1 MCNLRICN
9 VLWNRPTEVHHFALY
24 QFPITRKPSQFVI
37 FIFSLMIQLAWS
49 LAILSVFLKQS
60 VSWLIHLCIDQS
72 IRLICRYLILMYLS
86 NVTRFGEISPL
97 WQHFNRLWENFDMVL
112 IWYLVNFW
120 TYFENFYA
128 NVSNFNYINGQ
139 ILKNHIAI
147 WSHCICTFVSIRR
160 RRIDLFNSHLLV
172 DDAAEV
178 LTWRGA
184 QDSQDVVKLIQ
195 VVLAGKDRSVRQH
208 FSQDATHGPDIDGLC
223 VALK

>member
-1 MCNLRICN
+1 MKQAHGGAPLCVIPVSHYTKTKSVCNFHLLIDDTAC
-9 VLWNRPTEVHHFALY
+9 L
-24 QFPITRKPSQFVI
+24 
-37 FIFSLMIQLAWS
+37 IFSYPIGLFKAICLLINSS
-49 LAILSVFLKQS
+49 LHRPISF
-60 VSWLIHLCIDQS
+60 
-72 IRLICRYLILMYLS
+72 RLICIYLILMYLS

-120 TYFENFYA
+120 NYFENFYA